1 MKTDHSA
8 MDAPE
13 PTANGEAAFL
23 TGRALIAMPGIED
36 PRFERA
42 VVLICAHTAEMAMGL
57 TLNRPLDGL
66 TAGDLLERLNVQHAD
81 DLPEDLVLLGGP
93 VERERGFVL
102 HTDDYI
108 SAGSSTIVA
117 DGVALTGTRE
127 VLEAIAGRLHRPRRS
142 ILALGYAGW
151 GPGQLEREIRES
163 VWLTCDPDEAL
174 LFGHDYE
181 HKWSMALARLGIT
194 ADHLSSTGGRA

>member
-1 MKTDHSA
+1 MA
-8 MDAPE
+8 MDDSDQAEAFPE
-13 PTANGEAAFL
+13 SASAFL

-42 VVLICAHTAEMAMGL
+42 VVLICAHTAEMAMGI

-66 TAGDLLERLNVQHAD
+66 TATDLLERLDVHPAEE
-81 DLPEDLVLLGGP
+81 LPEDMVLLGGP

-102 HTDDYI
+102 HTDDYL
-108 SAGSSTIVA
+108 SAGSSTKVS

-127 VLEAIAGRLHRPRRS
+127 VLEAIAGRDRRPRRS
-142 ILALGYAGW
+142 LLALGYAGW
-151 GPGQLEREIRES
+151 GAGQLEREIRES
-163 VWLTCDPDEAL
+163 VWLTCEPDEAL

-181 HKWSMALARLGIT
+181 HKWSMALARIGVS
-194 ADHLSSTGGRA
+194 AERLSTQGGRA